1 MIIANN
7 VTKRFPDVVALDRLN
22 CKIPDG
28 CVYGLVGANGAG
40 KSTFLRL
47 LSGVFRPD
55 EGSITMGGQPMFEN
69 TDMKKRSVFVADEF
83 WALPRA
89 DMKRMADLYAAADA
103 TVGF

>member
-7 VTKRFPDVVALDRLN
+7 VTKRFSDVVALDHLN

-47 LSGVFRPD
+47 ASGVFQPD
-55 EGSITMGGQPMFEN
+55 EGSITMNQQPVFEN
-69 TDMKKRSVFVADEF
+69 LEVKKRCVFGV
-83 WALPRA
+83 
-89 DMKRMADLYAAADA
+89 K
-103 TVGF
+103 GSK